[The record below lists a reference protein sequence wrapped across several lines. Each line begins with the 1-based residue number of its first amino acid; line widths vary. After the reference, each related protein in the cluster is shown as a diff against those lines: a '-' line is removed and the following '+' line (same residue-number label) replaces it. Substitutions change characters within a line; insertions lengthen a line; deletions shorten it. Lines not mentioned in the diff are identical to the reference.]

1 MKILGV
7 QSADGRLEQLP
18 FSRGRD
24 FRSEIIDMDHKK
36 HQSFTEIKPC
46 SKSVMSELLKLIFCR
61 MPKRGC
67 LGTITPYIMFGVEV
81 EFGDELMN
89 RRIAMTIAL
98 GKFTKDE
105 KDLFDIMDDWLRR
118 DRFVFVGLSG
128 LLLFPCAYFALG
140 GWFTGTTFVTS
151 WYTHGLA
158 SSYLEGCNFLTAAVS
173 TPANSLAHSLLLLWG
188 PEAQGDFTRWCQLG
202 GLWAFV
208 ALHGAFAL
216 IGFMLRQF
224 ELARSVQLRPYN
236 AIAFSGPIAV
246 FVSVFL
252 IYPLGQSGWFFAP
265 SFGVA
270 AIFRFIL
277 FFQGFHNW
285 TLNPFHM
292 MGVAGVL
299 GAALLCAIHGATVEN
314 TLFEDGDGANT
325 FRAFN
330 PTQAE
335 ETYSM
340 VFALGWRLNI
350 SLMKTLYSLRR
361 FYHVETLFNGT
372 LALAGHDQ
380 ETTGFA
386 WWAGN
391 ARLINL
397 SGKLLGAHVAHA
409 GLIVFWAGAM
419 NLFEVAHFVPEKPMY
434 EQGLILLP
442 HLATLGWG
450 VGPGGEVIDTFP
462 YFVSGVE
469 KRHKPWQERR
479 SAEYMT
485 HAPLGSLNSVGG
497 VATEIN
503 AVNYVSPRSWLSTS
517 HFVLGFF
524 LFVGH
529 LWHAGRARAAA
540 AGFEKGIDRDFEP
553 VLSMTPLN

>member
-1 MKILGV
+1 
-7 QSADGRLEQLP
+7 
-18 FSRGRD
+18 
-24 FRSEIIDMDHKK
+24 
-36 HQSFTEIKPC
+36 
-46 SKSVMSELLKLIFCR
+46 
-61 MPKRGC
+61 
-67 LGTITPYIMFGVEV
+67 
-81 EFGDELMN
+81 
-89 RRIAMTIAL
+89 MTIAL

-105 KDLFDIMDDWLRR
+105 NDLFDIMDDWLRR
-118 DRFVFVGLSG
+118 DR
-128 LLLFPCAYFALG
+128 
-140 GWFTGTTFVTS
+140 TTFVTS

-202 GLWAFV
+202 GLWTFV
-208 ALHGAFAL
+208 ALHGAFGL

-340 VFALGWRLNI
+340 VTAN
-350 SLMKTLYSLRR
+350 R
-361 FYHVETLFNGT
+361 FWSPN
-372 LALAGHDQ
+372 
-380 ETTGFA
+380 
-386 WWAGN
+386 
-391 ARLINL
+391 
-397 SGKLLGAHVAHA
+397 
-409 GLIVFWAGAM
+409 FW
-419 NLFEVAHFVPEKPMY
+419 
-434 EQGLILLP
+434 
-442 HLATLGWG
+442 
-450 VGPGGEVIDTFP
+450 
-462 YFVSGVE
+462 
-469 KRHKPWQERR
+469 
-479 SAEYMT
+479 
-485 HAPLGSLNSVGG
+485 
-497 VATEIN
+497 
-503 AVNYVSPRSWLSTS
+503 
-517 HFVLGFF
+517 
-524 LFVGH
+524 GH